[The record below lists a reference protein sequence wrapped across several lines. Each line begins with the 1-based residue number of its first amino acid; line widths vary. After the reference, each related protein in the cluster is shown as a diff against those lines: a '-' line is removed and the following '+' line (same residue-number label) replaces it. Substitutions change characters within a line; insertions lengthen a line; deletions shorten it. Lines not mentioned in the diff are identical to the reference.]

1 MKIKFYTITYNNNT
15 ILNEWILKSLYE
27 SNYNKNDVEIY
38 VINNHSNL
46 FVEEKYKSIVTVL
59 DNVLRPDFS
68 TGHLARNHNQAIIN
82 GFKSLTNP
90 DCDIVISCQNDTIV
104 LPNWQ
109 EIIESLVEEYDFLS
123 FGIGDQFQ
131 VFTPEGIK
139 KVGIYDERFCN
150 IGYQEADFFL
160 RNLIYN
166 FDRSSIN
173 DGYHKRVLNP
183 KQLSP
188 IIVTESGC
196 VRQELSHMESYYFHS
211 FSRNVFHRKWG
222 LLNPD
227 EWNVDE
233 LKKFNGL
240 TNIPNFVYYPYFE
253 KDIYDLAGKNYICG

>member
-1 MKIKFYTITYNNNT
+1 MKIKFYTITYNNST
-15 ILNEWILKSLYE
+15 ILNNWILKSLYE

-46 FVEEKYKSIVTVL
+46 FIEEKYKSIVTVL
-59 DNVLRPDFS
+59 DNQLRPDFS
-68 TGHLARNHNQAIIN
+68 TGHLARNYNQAIIN

-90 DCDIVISCQNDTIV
+90 DCDIVIACQNDNIL
-104 LPNWQ
+104 LPEWQ
-109 EIIESLVEEYDFLS
+109 QNIESLLGKYDFLS

-139 KVGIYDERFCN
+139 KVGLYDERFCN

-173 DGYHKRVLNP
+173 DSSHDRILNP
-183 KQLSP
+183 EQLYP
-188 IIVTESGC
+188 ITVTECGAH
-196 VRQELSHMESYYFHS
+196 RQELSNIESRHFHS
-211 FSRNVFHRKWG
+211 FSRNVFHRKWSV
-222 LLNPD
+222 NP
-227 EWNVDE
+227 EYWNIEE
-233 LKKFNGL
+233 LKKYNGI

-253 KDIYDLAGKNYICG
+253 KDVYDLAGKNYICG